1 MPVNPYVNF
10 KGNCRQAV
18 NYYTEVFGTEKPQIM
33 TFGEMPADPSSSP
46 MPDNVKALVAHTSI
60 NFNGSIVMFSDVT
73 PNMPLIVG
81 NNVSIMISSKDP
93 EEIRGFY
100 NKMKV
105 GSAVQME
112 LQETFWAKCYGS
124 LIDKFGIAWQFNCD
138 KEMQQQY

>member
-1 MPVNPYVNF
+1 MQVNPYVNF

-18 NYYTEVFGTEKPQIM
+18 NYYSEIFGTEKPQIM
-33 TFGEMPADPSSSP
+33 AFEEMPADPSFSP
-46 MPDNVKALVAHTSI
+46 MPDDVKTLVAHASI
-60 NFNGSIVMFSDVT
+60 NINGNIIMFSDVT

-81 NNVSIMISSKDP
+81 NNISIMISSKDP

-105 GSAVQME
+105 GSVIRME

-124 LIDKFGIAWQFNCD
+124 LTDKFGIVWQFNCD
-138 KEMQQQY
+138 KEMQ